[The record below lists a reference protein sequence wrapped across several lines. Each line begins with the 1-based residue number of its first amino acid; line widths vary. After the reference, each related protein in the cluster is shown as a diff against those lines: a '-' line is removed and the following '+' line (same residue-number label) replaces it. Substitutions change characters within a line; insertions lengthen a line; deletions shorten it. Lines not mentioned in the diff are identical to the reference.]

1 MSSRHH
7 LKQIV
12 ERVSACHSADML
24 FSNGRWCCCTRV
36 RPEKSCSG
44 LLSQMM
50 RIVRKEEKMGRIS
63 MIDPETASPE
73 VKAEIARHTAEGHK
87 ITNEKRTL
95 LHNIHAFR
103 AVEEA
108 SYALDDDLQRLIGK
122 LDGDLFEYA
131 VSVSNDCLV
140 CTTYFSKLLRE
151 EHHLDPNHFV
161 LTHRQE
167 LLMNFGKKVGHT
179 PKEITDEEF
188 EELKQDFL
196 QHGGRDGE
204 PVDEEKA
211 EEIMVVLTAMGAMM
225 VANNYVNDVLRVDV

>member
-1 MSSRHH
+1 
-7 LKQIV
+7 
-12 ERVSACHSADML
+12 
-24 FSNGRWCCCTRV
+24 
-36 RPEKSCSG
+36 
-44 LLSQMM
+44 
-50 RIVRKEEKMGRIS
+50 MGRIS
-63 MIDPETASPE
+63 QIDPETAPAA
-73 VKAEIARHTAEGHK
+73 VKAAIWKHIAEGRK

-95 LHNIHAFR
+95 LHNVNAFN
-103 AVEEA
+103 AVEVA

-122 LDGDLFEYA
+122 LDGDLYEYA

-151 EHHLDPNHFV
+151 EHGLDPNTFQ
-161 LTHRQE
+161 LTHRQQ

-188 EELKQDFL
+188 NKLKEEFLKN
-196 QHGGRDGE
+196 GGKDGE

-225 VANNYVNDVLRVDV
+225 VANNYVNDILKVDL

>member
-1 MSSRHH
+1 
-7 LKQIV
+7 
-12 ERVSACHSADML
+12 
-24 FSNGRWCCCTRV
+24 
-36 RPEKSCSG
+36 
-44 LLSQMM
+44 
-50 RIVRKEEKMGRIS
+50 MGRIS

-140 CTTYFSKLLRE
+140 CTTYFEPLCADTQTGAADEFWQKGR
-151 EHHLDPNHFV
+151 
-161 LTHRQE
+161 THAE
-167 LLMNFGKKVGHT
+167 G
-179 PKEITDEEF
+179 D
-188 EELKQDFL
+188 
-196 QHGGRDGE
+196 HG
-204 PVDEEKA
+204 
-211 EEIMVVLTAMGAMM
+211 
-225 VANNYVNDVLRVDV
+225 

>member
-1 MSSRHH
+1 
-7 LKQIV
+7 
-12 ERVSACHSADML
+12 
-24 FSNGRWCCCTRV
+24 
-36 RPEKSCSG
+36 
-44 LLSQMM
+44 MM
-50 RIVRKEEKMGRIS
+50 QIVRKEVSLKVLLMQNFQTAATVLTHRLPHSAKPHARILPQRGIKMGRIS

-225 VANNYVNDVLRVDV
+225 VANNYVNDVLKVDV